1 LEFGKCY
8 SRTCRILGYPSHEL
22 LTQWVKE
29 MAQQPRKFKRNGLKL
44 TQKKKKLL
52 FLPDLPVVIQLHR
65 ILLMKSELFE
75 NPFTITKDQG
85 IFLENSQTEKKQS

>member
-1 LEFGKCY
+1 
-8 SRTCRILGYPSHEL
+8 
-22 LTQWVKE
+22 

-65 ILLMKSELFE
+65 ILLMKSELF
-75 NPFTITKDQG
+75 
-85 IFLENSQTEKKQS
+85 